1 MRAGVLFAFIPLRKP
16 ANVMN
21 TPSLRLKSKLAAFL
35 IGVLTLAPAA
45 WSAESLITFGT
56 GSPTA
61 GKGKTAGPNASV
73 PTLVE
78 TKDSVLLTT
87 PNWWSALVQYEH
99 LTPVPLA
106 KVLPADSLTL
116 TLKGS
121 ASGPNP
127 KLRMLLFTSNWQ
139 QKGEWTFDLANLKPD
154 QYSVIKAETSF
165 GKVVTAGNGLLTE
178 GVGVIQFATRGNDH
192 LEWSLEIQSIGTAAE
207 AVTK

>member
-1 MRAGVLFAFIPLRKP
+1 MPLRKP
-16 ANVMN
+16 AGAMN
-21 TPSLRLKSKLAAFL
+21 TPSLRLKSKLAAL
-35 IGVLTLAPAA
+35 VIGVLALAPAA
-45 WSAESLITFGT
+45 WSAEPLITFGS

-106 KVLPADSLTL
+106 KVLPTDSLTL
-116 TLKGS
+116 TIKGT
-121 ASGPNP
+121 ASGPAP
-127 KLRMLLFTSNWQ
+127 KLKLLLFTSNWQ
-139 QKGEWTFDLANLKPD
+139 QKGEWTFDLSALKPD
-154 QYSVIKAETSF
+154 QYTVIKAETAF
-165 GKVVTAGNGLLTE
+165 GKSVAAGNALLTE
-178 GVGVIQFATRGNDH
+178 GVGVIQLATRGNDH
-192 LEWSLEIQSIGTAAE
+192 LEWSLEIQSLGTAAE